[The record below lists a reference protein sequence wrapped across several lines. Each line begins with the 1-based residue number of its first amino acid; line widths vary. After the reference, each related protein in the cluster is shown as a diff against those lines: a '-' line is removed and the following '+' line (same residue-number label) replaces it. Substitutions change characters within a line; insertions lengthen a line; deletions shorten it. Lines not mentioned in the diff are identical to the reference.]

1 MMELETLLRPLPRGR
16 VALGLLLCSLTLTQ
30 AGCARG
36 RLVDNPFESPTSSQS
51 RVAVRVENRNL
62 HDATLYLRVGGR
74 RVEVGSVR
82 SREVQFFDVPLSSQQ
97 PLDLEIELSV
107 GERYRLPPF
116 PYSGGGRL
124 EMVIA
129 PELRQSS
136 IRR

>member
-1 MMELETLLRPLPRGR
+1 VE
-16 VALGLLLCSLTLTQ
+16 S
-30 AGCARG
+30 
-36 RLVDNPFESPTSSQS
+36 PFESPTSSQS
-51 RVAVRVENRNL
+51 RVTVRVENRNL

-74 RVEVGSVR
+74 RVEVGSVG
-82 SREVQFFDVPLSSQQ
+82 SRGVQFFDVPWSPER

-116 PYSGGGRL
+116 PFSGGGRL

-129 PELRQSS
+129 SELRQSS